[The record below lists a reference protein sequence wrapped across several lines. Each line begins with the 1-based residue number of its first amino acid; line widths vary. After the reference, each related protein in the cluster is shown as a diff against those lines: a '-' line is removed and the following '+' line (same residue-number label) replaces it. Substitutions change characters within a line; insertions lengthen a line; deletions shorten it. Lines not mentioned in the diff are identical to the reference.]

1 MPASS
6 KMPPS
11 KPGLRFVQ
19 VGEPGHKSHPDQA
32 FAVRSHVRRTVAHE
46 NHGRPRAVKV
56 RFAPVATSASG
67 VPRGRKRKATQVDE
81 AEHDQALEQQALVPS
96 LNALSDDSGYQTAE
110 TCDLEAIQ
118 ILDSCIPSSPV
129 CWHPFAIRAAQ
140 HVDLSVERLDEL
152 FKSDAFRYAA
162 EPVFDIQHVDSP
174 LSMQAVFPTSGDDPA
189 FYNAVC
195 YSILQTYNRGKFT
208 LEQCHI
214 KSQTISAL
222 NKSLASGS
230 STLLASATAAIVIL
244 KVTAYKW
251 EDRASHDL
259 HSQGLLK
266 AIQSGKVQLTPAA
279 LRAIFWQDLF
289 ASVLLSTPRRMTHTV
304 LPNQVQ
310 WLRIR
315 GFLRPIPNGFVRHRA
330 ALPDNLLECIQD
342 ILELQTAATNC
353 HEERVRKYTQLDT
366 MQADIESRLAFQADA
381 CRGFGPVATAT
392 RLAIFIVTYAAFTET
407 WNSSYV
413 PGRLAEQ
420 LLNILEPSLHQIS
433 GYESEEAPD
442 VWSSRRDLQLWLL
455 FIGSSI
461 AELDNGFAENIRH
474 RYGQA
479 LRLYGQNV
487 ARAFWVDKDPAAR
500 EKGLGATTRM
510 MQSALHDFLYPK
522 CWYEQRLGIMEWFEL
537 ELQMDASPRM

>member
-1 MPASS
+1 MPTSS
-6 KMPPS
+6 NMRPS

-46 NHGRPRAVKV
+46 NHGRPRAIKV
-56 RFAPVATSASG
+56 RFAPVATSANG

-81 AEHDQALEQQALVPS
+81 VEHDQALEQQALVPN
-96 LNALSDDSGYQTAE
+96 LEALGDDSGYQTAE

-118 ILDSCIPSSPV
+118 FFDSCIPSSPV
-129 CWHPFAIRAAQ
+129 CLHPFAIKAAQ

-152 FKSDAFRYAA
+152 FKSNAYRYAA

-174 LSMQAVFPTSGDDPA
+174 LSMEAVFPTCGDDPA

-195 YSILQTYNRGKFT
+195 YSILQTANRGKFT

-230 STLLASATAAIVIL
+230 SALLSSSTAAIIIL

-251 EDRASHDL
+251 EDRASHEL

-289 ASVLLSTPRRMTHTV
+289 AAVLLSTPRRMTHSV
-304 LPNQVQ
+304 LPDQIQ

-330 ALPDNLLECIQD
+330 ALPDNLMECIQD
-342 ILELQTAATNC
+342 VQELQAAATNC
-353 HEERVRKYTQLDT
+353 SEERIQKYTQLDT
-366 MQADIESRLAFQADA
+366 MQADIESRLAFQAEA
-381 CRGFGPVATAT
+381 CRSFGPVATAT

-407 WNSSYV
+407 WDSSYV

-420 LLNILEPSLHQIS
+420 LLNTLEPFLHRLAS
-433 GYESEEAPD
+433 DEPEEVPD

-455 FIGSSI
+455 FIGTSI
-461 AELDNGFAENIRH
+461 AELDNGFAENIRY
-474 RYGQA
+474 RYGHA
-479 LRLYGQNV
+479 LRLYGQNI
-487 ARAFWVDKDPAAR
+487 ARVLWTQ
-500 EKGLGATTRM
+500 KGLEATTRI
-510 MQSALHDFLYPK
+510 MQSALNDFLYPK
-522 CWYEQRLGIMEWFEL
+522 GWSDQRLGIMEWFEL
-537 ELQMDASPRM
+537 ELQMDACPRM